1 MAEDLII
8 RGTYRIRPI
17 ENEFKRFPFRGK
29 SDNYQ
34 VYEIPLDAIF
44 YNDLNGRI
52 VTIIQADEARRG
64 KSVDYGALRREDPE
78 EYQRRFEEFI
88 EKQNPGKLQELRRN
102 IALFGQL
109 EPGIILTDGRIIDGN
124 RRYTALRKNARD
136 SGETLFFHA
145 AVLPAPEA
153 EDKEGWRYIKMLELQ
168 IALAKMQPL
177 EYTPIA
183 RLADFYRATRDPNT
197 VGLLSSK
204 EYQRNAGMT
213 VGDLKK
219 LSDELDIALDFLEWK
234 GTPLSFEYLERKAM
248 DGPLREIIKYRRKWT
263 EAEYEGMKSSIY
275 TFLDEGDGDMTR
287 KIREY
292 LKYLWDSPTAREK
305 ARSFSLPTLTE
316 ERAGD
321 ALGKGVSDEMLR
333 DAEESVFVDLDYI
346 SAQGLLDKSSK
357 AYRALNDFLAFENIR
372 ALGSLSKS
380 EQEEL
385 KNRLKAIR
393 ALCLEDRALARW
405 AFGEE
410 EKD

>member
-183 RLADFYRATRDPNT
+183 RLADFYRATRDH
-197 VGLLSSK
+197 
-204 EYQRNAGMT
+204 
-213 VGDLKK
+213 
-219 LSDELDIALDFLEWK
+219 ELDIALDFLEWK